1 MLQSTKQFVRNAA
14 RNLSLDDDSVDN
26 LLSPNAIHE
35 FTISVGGASYDAFR
49 VQHNNL
55 RGPYKGG
62 IRFHPEVNQDEVTAL
77 ATLMTLKTAAVNI
90 PFGGGKGGV
99 VIDPHELNDTQLQ
112 QLSRDYVKQLV
123 DKIGP
128 KTDVPA
134 PDVNTNAQVI
144 DWMEDEYQ
152 QLTGDDSGA
161 AFTGKSL
168 SNGGIEGREAA
179 TGRGGVYALQE
190 FLKNAD
196 FGGGQTTLAVQG
208 FGNVGSFFAD
218 VGVNTH
224 KGWRIV
230 AVSDSSA
237 TLTNGDGLDVEE
249 LKQFKED
256 GGSFD
261 EYDGDVQVLS
271 RDELIEQD
279 VDVLVLA
286 AHGNAVTADNVDK
299 LKTRCILEL
308 ANGPVSTEADAVLA
322 EDGIGVVPDLIAN
335 AGGVVV
341 SYFEWR
347 QNLEGTNWGELK
359 VNEELEECIIDA
371 VDDMVACAGDYDV
384 DLRTAAYII
393 ALRRLNEAANS

>member
-14 RNLSLDDDSVDN
+14 RNLSLDDGSVDN

-35 FTISVGGASYDAFR
+35 FTVSVGDTSYNAFR

-99 VIDPHELNDTQLQ
+99 VVDPHELDDTQLQ
-112 QLSRDYVKQLV
+112 QLSRDYVQQLI
-123 DKIGP
+123 DAIGP

-134 PDVNTNAQVI
+134 PDVNTNAQII

-152 QLTGDDSGA
+152 QQTGDDSGA

-196 FGGGQTTLAVQG
+196 FVSGQTTLAVQG

-218 VGVNTH
+218 VGVNKH

-237 TLTNGDGLDVEE
+237 TLVNGEGLDVEG
-249 LKQFKED
+249 LKQFKEA

-261 EYDGDVQVLS
+261 EYDGDVEVLG

-308 ANGPVSTEADAVLA
+308 ANGPISTEADAILA
-322 EDGIGVVPDLIAN
+322 DNDICVIPDLIAN

-347 QNLEGTNWGELK
+347 QNLERTNWGELK

-393 ALRRLNEAANS
+393 ALRRLNEATNS

>member
-1 MLQSTKQFVRNAA
+1 
-14 RNLSLDDDSVDN
+14 
-26 LLSPNAIHE
+26 
-35 FTISVGGASYDAFR
+35 
-49 VQHNNL
+49 
-55 RGPYKGG
+55 
-62 IRFHPEVNQDEVTAL
+62 
-77 ATLMTLKTAAVNI
+77 
-90 PFGGGKGGV
+90 
-99 VIDPHELNDTQLQ
+99 
-112 QLSRDYVKQLV
+112 
-123 DKIGP
+123 
-128 KTDVPA
+128 
-134 PDVNTNAQVI
+134 
-144 DWMEDEYQ
+144 MEDEYQ

>member
-14 RNLSLDDDSVDN
+14 RNLSLDDGSVDN

-35 FTISVGGASYDAFR
+35 FTVSVGDTSYNAFR

-77 ATLMTLKTAAVNI
+77 ATLMTHKTAAVNI

-99 VIDPHELNDTQLQ
+99 VVDPHELDDTQLQ
-112 QLSRDYVKQLV
+112 QLSRDYVQQLI
-123 DKIGP
+123 DAIGP

-134 PDVNTNAQVI
+134 PDVNTNAQII

-152 QLTGDDSGA
+152 QQTGDDSGA

-196 FGGGQTTLAVQG
+196 FVSGQTTLAVQG

-218 VGVNTH
+218 VGVNKH

-237 TLTNGDGLDVEE
+237 TLVNGEGLDVEG
-249 LKQFKED
+249 LKQFKEA

-261 EYDGDVQVLS
+261 EYDGDVEVLG

-308 ANGPVSTEADAVLA
+308 ANGPISTEADAILA
-322 EDGIGVVPDLIAN
+322 DNDICVIPDLIAN

-347 QNLEGTNWGELK
+347 QNLERTNWGELK

-393 ALRRLNEAANS
+393 ALRRLNEATNS